1 MSTCILVGEFA
12 LEDVEV
18 SLRHDRAVPHDSKR

>member
-18 SLRHDRAVPHDSKR
+18 SLRHDCAVLHDSKR